1 MAACWGLP
9 GLHAKLRADA
19 ARGAL
24 PPPRTPRG
32 PVNRPRP
39 LWNTLRCETTS
50 RWTALTGRERVTS
63 RTRRS
68 AELNARI
75 RDLRE
80 RNAQLS
86 AGFGPPGFE
95 GRRTVG
101 STPDHVAK
109 ARAAAVMASMRALE
123 AVQRTATMCLHAA
136 SAHDRAA
143 RLHEMLADA
152 NLGDV
157 RDHRDRGAVH
167 RRLARED
174 RAAAD
179 VIFRSQHG
187 QPPQSGH
194 S

>member
-1 MAACWGLP
+1 
-9 GLHAKLRADA
+9 
-19 ARGAL
+19 
-24 PPPRTPRG
+24 
-32 PVNRPRP
+32 
-39 LWNTLRCETTS
+39 
-50 RWTALTGRERVTS
+50 VTS
-63 RTRRS
+63 WTRRS

-75 RDLRE
+75 LDLHE

-86 AGFGPPGFE
+86 AGSGPPGVE
-95 GRRTVG
+95 GRRTAA
-101 STPDHVAK
+101 SAPDYVAK
-109 ARAAAVMASMRALE
+109 ARAAAGMARKRARE
-123 AVQRTATMCLHAA
+123 ALQRTATMCLRAA

-152 NLGDV
+152 DRGDV

-167 RRLARED
+167 RQLARED

-179 VIFRSQHG
+179 AIFRSQHG